1 MSASAQST
9 KETRVPSGT
18 GSRGAGRALV
28 AGSVVL
34 LLLAGVLLW
43 ASRGPAVFADIV
55 LAAVAW
61 CF

>member
-1 MSASAQST
+1 MRASVQST
-9 KETRVPSGT
+9 KETRVPSAT
-18 GSRGAGRALV
+18 GPGGAGRVLV

-34 LLLAGVLLW
+34 LLLAGIVLW